1 MTENKESFFNRL
13 APFHSPSMINKIKLA
28 YTLSKWGHQY
38 QVRKEVDDN
47 GNNVRYFE
55 HPRRV
60 AINLMDIVKSF
71 DYEIIVGALCHDLLE
86 DSESF
91 TESMME
97 QFFGEDCCKIVKVL
111 SKNPKEGYLDR
122 FFMCKD
128 FRPYIIKAS
137 DRLDNLRTLINP
149 GTSKEFQ
156 ARQIKETEEK
166 YFDLFDRMIEIAP
179 IEYKQGAIILR
190 DKIREEV
197 AKNKVLINLN

>member
-1 MTENKESFFNRL
+1 MENKESFFNRL
-13 APFHSPSMINKIKLA
+13 VPFHSPSTINKIKLA

-38 QVRKEVDDN
+38 QVRKEIDDS

-60 AINLMDIVKSF
+60 AINLMDVVKTF

-97 QFFGEDCCKIVKVL
+97 QFFGEECCRIVKVL
-111 SKNPKEGYLDR
+111 SKNPKEGYLER

-137 DRLDNLRTLINP
+137 DRLDNLQTLINP
-149 GTSKEFQ
+149 NTSKEFQ
-156 ARQIKETEEK
+156 ERQIKETEEK
-166 YFDLFDRMIEIAP
+166 YFGLFDRMIEIAP
-179 IEYKQGAIILR
+179 IEYKSGAITLR

-197 AKNKVLINLN
+197 AKNKVLINLK